1 MQQKITTQ
9 KKSQNIEEEKS
20 VANLTTFFCIFLC
33 DLPNK
38 CIEKTELGRDRLV
51 SNEGS

>member
-20 VANLTTFFCIFLC
+20 VANLTTFFAFFV
-33 DLPNK
+33 
-38 CIEKTELGRDRLV
+38 RLA
-51 SNEGS
+51 